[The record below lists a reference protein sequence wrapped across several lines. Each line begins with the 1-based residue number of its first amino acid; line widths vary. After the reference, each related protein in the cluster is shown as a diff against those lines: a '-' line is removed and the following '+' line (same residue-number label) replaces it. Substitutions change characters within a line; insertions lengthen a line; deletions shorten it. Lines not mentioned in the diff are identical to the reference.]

1 MMGPLVLFAAMLGLS
16 AAADKPHVIFF
27 LMDDMGWNDCSWHN
41 ENIKVSTLM
50 SLLNV
55 SMRLIFYTFPKQIRL
70 LGPVLIPIRAVFDV
84 DIDVKTALI
93 GVKTGPNKRICLR
106 KV

>member
-70 LGPVLIPIRAVFDV
+70 LGPVLIPIRAVLTS
-84 DIDVKTALI
+84 ISTSKRLI
-93 GVKTGPNKRICLR
+93 GVKTGPNKRICLE